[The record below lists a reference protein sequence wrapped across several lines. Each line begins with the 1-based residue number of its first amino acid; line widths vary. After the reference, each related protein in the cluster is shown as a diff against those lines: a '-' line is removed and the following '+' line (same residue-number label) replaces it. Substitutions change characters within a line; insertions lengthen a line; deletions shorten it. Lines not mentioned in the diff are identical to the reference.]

1 MEQKSTGKTGTGTKV
16 DEKKSKPNVIY
27 ESMNVIGRNEG
38 HVPQMTRG
46 LARKL
51 AGKSRV

>member
-27 ESMNVIGRNEG
+27 ESMNMRGRNGVSEVMVTSI
-38 HVPQMTRG
+38 HN
-46 LARKL
+46 
-51 AGKSRV
+51 